1 MIFLI
6 LLQEKS
12 TRKLFLSVLFRELH
26 AVKNLLQSGKLY
38 PPGNVRKQSAL
49 IGQFR

>member
-6 LLQEKS
+6 LVQEKS
-12 TRKLFLSVLFRELH
+12 TRKLFLSVLFREFH
-26 AVKNLLQSGKLY
+26 VVKNLLHSGKLY
-38 PPGNVRKQSAL
+38 PAGNVRKQSAL